1 MSKEKKKNPFSIYWI
16 YAALGFALIAFQ
28 LYVSSDSVATIKSRE
43 TFFNLVEN
51 KGVRNVRIINQVKA
65 DFYLSAKGKA
75 LVKQAKKGELVEIK
89 KALSKNG
96 PVKNKEIK
104 FELENIGSHAN
115 FEEEL

>member
-1 MSKEKKKNPFSIYWI
+1 MSKEKKKSPFSIYWI

-28 LYVSSDSVATIKSRE
+28 LYVSSDAVATINSRE

-65 DFYLSAKGKA
+65 DFYLTARGKA

-89 KALSKNG
+89 KSA
-96 PVKNKEIK
+96 
-104 FELENIGSHAN
+104 F
-115 FEEEL
+115 